1 LQEDSFPRLGKV
13 GQSASGASG
22 LLAFGC
28 GKLITFY
35 NNNKTR
41 AT

>member
-13 GQSASGASG
+13 GQSASG